1 MNARPLSRAGLRL
14 RLVLVVAL
22 LGAATGGYAG
32 MHWETRGDAP
42 DVRQAFVH
50 EFLPAR
56 VSQMSRHFLL
66 RLELAPPWAPSAWLR
81 QFESDPQYA
90 YWFVRFEHRLR
101 QLEVWSASCALL
113 FVAVALRLTK
123 RRVPGTDAGTATHHL
138 RRSVRRPW
146 N

>member
-14 RLVLVVAL
+14 RLVLVAAF
-22 LGAATGGYAG
+22 LGAAAGGYAG

-66 RLELAPPWAPSAWLR
+66 RLKLAPPWTPSAWLK
-81 QFESDPQYA
+81 QFGSDPQYA
-90 YWFVRFEHRLR
+90 YWFLKFEHRFGR
-101 QLEVWSASCALL
+101 LEIWSASGALL
-113 FVAVALRLTK
+113 FAAVALRLTK
-123 RRVPGTDAGTATHHL
+123 WRVPATDAETTTDHL
-138 RRSVRRPW
+138 RRPVRRPW